1 MKKIL
6 PLLILALICCQ
17 LSSFAQIPNGDFENL
32 NSDGTISNWGNVYI
46 TQIVVDSSGNVVLD
60 SIVAD
65 GPYYQKTTDAYSGMY
80 AMEMRNSY
88 DFTLNTGRAG
98 SVSSDADS
106 VYSAWGSLEFVNI
119 QMQPTDFSFYYKY
132 TSVGNDTGIASLIV
146 YDTLGYQVG
155 NATVLFT
162 GSNSTYQY
170 VSMPVQYTGTDPVA
184 FYSLNFSTK
193 FSAADYPTSPNLGSR
208 LTIDDVRMSGTTG
221 IESSGLRENN
231 FSLYPNPAR
240 NLININSKYQGEVNF
255 KIFDAFGKVVASG
268 ILSQGIQTISV
279 SSFDAGIYSMDLNC
293 TGKSVQ
299 SRFVVIK

>member
-6 PLLILALICCQ
+6 PLLILALIFCQ

-119 QMQPTDFSFYYKY
+119 QMQPSDFSFYYKY

-155 NATVLFT
+155 SATVLFT
-162 GSNSTYQY
+162 GSISTYQY

-231 FSLYPNPAR
+231 FSLYPNPAIGS
-240 NLININSKYQGEVNF
+240 LNIHSKSQEPIVYIVYNMFGENVLEGNIFSGTQSISIQQLSNGVYTIEFLRGKHPNRMNF
-255 KIFDAFGKVVASG
+255 VVAH
-268 ILSQGIQTISV
+268 
-279 SSFDAGIYSMDLNC
+279 
-293 TGKSVQ
+293 
-299 SRFVVIK
+299 